1 MAEDDKNRMGPQ
13 KVVPSVFK
21 GVPLPQN
28 NGAGHPSGT
37 TGPGHTP
44 GVPARPEPQNK
55 QIPKSS
61 LVTKLSQSEDS
72 SRGPGQNRAA
82 GVFPKTA
89 PKKQAPQS
97 PLINRLPQPQESLK
111 QPGPVVQPEAG
122 RFSESARTG
131 LWQQIMDK
139 LFAPKPGVSPAR
151 QKAMVIMVP
160 ILAIIMIF
168 AFRQVLSNAPSQ
180 TEGAGTDDA
189 PVVAKADTGT
199 EIDWKIPEPIQITE
213 KDPAKLPDESDNQ
226 NQQQNQETAE
236 PDNATGTIII
246 RDIVFS
252 RDKPSAVI
260 GSKIVYVGDVING
273 ATIVKID
280 RDGVEFEKNGDRW
293 EQMVREVNKFPIL
306 KTADQNEEQ
315 SESTKIK

>member
-13 KVVPSVFK
+13 KGVPSVFK
-21 GVPLPQN
+21 GVPVPKN

-44 GVPARPEPQNK
+44 GVPARPEPPDRQS
-55 QIPKSS
+55 PKSS
-61 LVTKLSQSEDS
+61 LITKLSQSEDS
-72 SRGPGQNRAA
+72 SHRPEQNRAG

-89 PKKQAPQS
+89 SRKQTPQG

-122 RFSESARTG
+122 GFSQSARTG
-131 LWQQIMDK
+131 LWQQITDK
-139 LFAPKPGVSPAR
+139 LFAPKPGVSPTR

-168 AFRQVLSNAPSQ
+168 AFRQVLSKAPSQ
-180 TEGAGTDDA
+180 TEGAATDDA

-199 EIDWKIPEPIQITE
+199 EIDWKIPEPIKIAE
-213 KDPAKLPDESDNQ
+213 KDPVKLPDESADR
-226 NQQQNQETAE
+226 NQQQNGKTAG
-236 PDNATGTIII
+236 PHSAAGTIII

-293 EQMVREVNKFPIL
+293 EQMVREVKKFPIL
-306 KTADQNEEQ
+306 KTVDQNEEQ
-315 SESTKIK
+315 SESVK

>member
-13 KVVPSVFK
+13 KGVPSVFK
-21 GVPLPQN
+21 GVPVPKN

-44 GVPARPEPQNK
+44 GVPARPEPADR

-61 LVTKLSQSEDS
+61 LITKLSQSEDS
-72 SRGPGQNRAA
+72 SHRPGQGRAA

-89 PKKQAPQS
+89 SRKQTPQS

-111 QPGPVVQPEAG
+111 QAGPVVQPEAG
-122 RFSESARTG
+122 GFSQSAQAG

-139 LFAPKPGVSPAR
+139 LFAPKPGVSPTR

-168 AFRQVLSNAPSQ
+168 AFRQVLSKAPSQ

-189 PVVAKADTGT
+189 PVVARADTGT
-199 EIDWKIPEPIQITE
+199 EIDWKIPEPIRITE
-213 KDPAKLPDESDNQ
+213 KDPVKLPDESDNQ
-226 NQQQNQETAE
+226 NQQQNKKTAG

-260 GSKIVYVGDVING
+260 GSKIVYVGDVVNG

-293 EQMVREVNKFPIL
+293 EQMVREVKKSPIL
-306 KTADQNEEQ
+306 KNVDQSEEQ
-315 SESTKIK
+315 SESVR

>member
-13 KVVPSVFK
+13 KEVPSVFK
-21 GVPLPQN
+21 GVPLPQK
-28 NGAGHPSGT
+28 NGAGQPSGT
-37 TGPGHTP
+37 TGPGHRP
-44 GVPARPEPQNK
+44 GVPARPEPPDR

-61 LVTKLSQSEDS
+61 LITKLSQSEDPS
-72 SRGPGQNRAA
+72 HRPEHDRAA

-89 PKKQAPQS
+89 SRKQTSQS

-111 QPGPVVQPEAG
+111 KPGPVVQPEAG
-122 RFSESARTG
+122 GFLGSARMAQ
-131 LWQQIMDK
+131 WQRITDK
-139 LFAPKPGVSPAR
+139 LFAPKPGLSPTR

-168 AFRQVLSNAPSQ
+168 AFRQVLSKAPSQ

-213 KDPAKLPDESDNQ
+213 KDPAKLPDESHNQ
-226 NQQQNQETAE
+226 NQQQNEETAKPE
-236 PDNATGTIII
+236 NATGTIII

-260 GSKIVYVGDVING
+260 GSKIVYVGDVIND

-293 EQMVREVNKFPIL
+293 EQKVREAKKFPIL
-306 KTADQNEEQ
+306 KTAGQNEEQ
-315 SESTKIK
+315 SEPIK